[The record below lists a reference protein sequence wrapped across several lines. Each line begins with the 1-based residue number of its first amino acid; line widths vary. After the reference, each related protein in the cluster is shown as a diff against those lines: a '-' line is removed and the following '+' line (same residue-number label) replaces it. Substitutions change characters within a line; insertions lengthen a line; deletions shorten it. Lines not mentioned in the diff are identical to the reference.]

1 MVALGRQG
9 RRWPPQTYRSEEQ
22 RSKAVG
28 QKAQL
33 VMLRP
38 HLDDLPE
45 IPPLP
50 RGYTL
55 RTYEERDMPSLVA
68 TLADSFHEYWDDARV
83 ARELTAAP
91 DVQTVYVVSH
101 GDRVVGTASSRFVPE
116 RYPNAGYIHWVG
128 VTSEHLRRGLASALL
143 IHVLH
148 EFRERGYPTAVLET
162 DDFRIPAIRSYFKL
176 GFIPIYD
183 VRTEDHR
190 ARWSNVMSNVVTA
203 P

>member
-1 MVALGRQG
+1 
-9 RRWPPQTYRSEEQ
+9 
-22 RSKAVG
+22 VG

-45 IPPLP
+45 APPLP
-50 RGYTL
+50 RGYLL
-55 RTYEERDMPSLVA
+55 RTYQDSDMPSLVA

-83 ARELTAAP
+83 ALELTAAP
-91 DVQTVYVVSH
+91 DVQTVYVVVH
-101 GDRVVGTASSRFVPE
+101 DDRAVGTASSRFVPE
-116 RYPNAGYIHWVG
+116 RYPDAGYIHWVG
-128 VTSEHLRRGLASALL
+128 VASEHLRRGLASALL
-143 IHVLH
+143 ICVLH
-148 EFRERGYPTAVLET
+148 EFRERGYPTVVLET
-162 DDFRIPAIRSYFKL
+162 DDFRIPAIRSYLKL

-190 ARWSNVMSNVVTA
+190 ARWSNVMTGVVTA